1 MHPAALIVAGGAG
14 SRMGAGVPKQ
24 FLPLGGK
31 PILIH
36 TLRRFLSY
44 DARLPVVLVLP
55 AGSFAH
61 WEHLGPRHLRP
72 ADLARIT
79 LCAGGE
85 TRTQS
90 VGQGLEALAAQVPDP
105 AQCLVAIHDGVRPFA
120 TQALLAGTYRQA
132 ATGEGAVACVP
143 LKASLRQQDPDGRSR
158 AVDRSL
164 FLEVQTPQTFVLA
177 QILAA
182 YRQRP
187 HDAFSDDASLFEAQ
201 GGRISICE
209 GSYDNIK
216 ITTPE
221 DIFIGERILARQSGQ
236 GGR

>member
-1 MHPAALIVAGGAG
+1 MLPAALIVAGGSG

-31 PILIH
+31 PILVH
-36 TLRRFLSY
+36 TVRRFLDY
-44 DARLPVVLVLP
+44 DAALRVVLVLP
-55 AGSFAH
+55 AGSFSH
-61 WEHLGPRHLRP
+61 WEHLAPRHLS
-72 ADLARIT
+72 AAELARIT
-79 LCAGGE
+79 LCAGGD

-90 VGQGLEALAAQVPDP
+90 VSRGLETLAAQVPDP
-105 AQCLVAIHDGVRPFA
+105 EGCLVAIHDGVRPFA

-132 ATGEGAVACVP
+132 ASGEGAVACVP
-143 LKASLRQQDPDGRSR
+143 VKASLRQQAPDGRSR
-158 AVDRSL
+158 AVDRQQ

-177 QILAA
+177 HILAA
-182 YRQRP
+182 YQNRP
-187 HDAFSDDASLFEAQ
+187 HDDFTDDASLFEAQ

-221 DIFIGERILARQSGQ
+221 DIFVGERILARQG